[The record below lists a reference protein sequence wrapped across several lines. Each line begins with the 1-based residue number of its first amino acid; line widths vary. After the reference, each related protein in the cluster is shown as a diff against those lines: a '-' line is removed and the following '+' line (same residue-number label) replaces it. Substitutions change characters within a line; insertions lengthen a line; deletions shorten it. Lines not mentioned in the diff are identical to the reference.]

1 MSLLQITAHIKHLM
15 RTGNI
20 VELEKCLCRLK
31 NRLGDLVKPEEDL
44 LAIAKKT
51 LWLGI
56 YGLKEIQ

>member
-44 LAIAKKT
+44 LAIAKKDS
-51 LWLGI
+51 LAGNP
-56 YGLKEIQ
+56 